1 MKETG
6 SRTDPVDDIPA
17 KRYFTIGEVAELC
30 GLKAHVLRYWEQEF
44 PQLSPVKRRGNRRY
58 YQREDV
64 LVIREI
70 RHLLYKEGFTINGA
84 RQKLE
89 QRDREARH
97 KRPDYN
103 PPGLLQTAPH
113 AVPPP
118 PAADHS
124 PAMAS
129 PPETPD
135 QTDPDQSEPL
145 PADFQMAQF
154 QKQKAKPLDPSTA
167 REWRKMLEES
177 LTLLNS

>member
-1 MKETG
+1 MWPQ
-6 SRTDPVDDIPA
+6 SPC
-17 KRYFTIGEVAELC
+17 VALLGTRVSSTQPSE
-30 GLKAHVLRYWEQEF
+30 KARQSTL
-44 PQLSPVKRRGNRRY
+44 

-70 RHLLYKEGFTINGA
+70 RHLLYEEGFTINGA

-89 QRDREARH
+89 QREREARH

-103 PPGLLQTAPH
+103 PPGLQPAAQHP
-113 AVPPP
+113 VPPP
-118 PAADHS
+118 PTEALPQQSPKSAA
-124 PAMAS
+124 PA
-129 PPETPD
+129 E
-135 QTDPDQSEPL
+135 DPDEPL

-177 LTLLNS
+177 LDLLNS